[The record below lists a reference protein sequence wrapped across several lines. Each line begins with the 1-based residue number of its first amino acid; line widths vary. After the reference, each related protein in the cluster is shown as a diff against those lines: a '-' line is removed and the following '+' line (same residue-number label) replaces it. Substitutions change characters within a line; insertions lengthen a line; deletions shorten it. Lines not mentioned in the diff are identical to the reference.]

1 MLATKKDDPLIKPKE
16 SKSFDETFL
25 KFVLV
30 YLDIFYEERYQGI
43 TGRCSDSIEQLLRKS
58 EFK

>member
-1 MLATKKDDPLIKPKE
+1 MKKDDPLIKPKE